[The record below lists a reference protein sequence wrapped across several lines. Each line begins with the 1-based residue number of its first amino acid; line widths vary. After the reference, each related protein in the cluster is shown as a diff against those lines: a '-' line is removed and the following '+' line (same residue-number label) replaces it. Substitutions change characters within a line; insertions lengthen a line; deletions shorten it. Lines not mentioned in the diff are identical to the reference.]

1 MRISKRY
8 AVMGALLALVPS
20 VHAQPNDLQTA
31 YLRVVE
37 THPAVTRSEFEIARQ
52 SARVDIAASVLK
64 PQFEL
69 SATENRVEQETL
81 ASESSFNG
89 QTHRATASQAIVD
102 LERWENL
109 KREQTLVNSLA
120 MSLENV
126 KERLAL
132 QLTERYVNVIRA
144 QSRLNA
150 IDELVESL
158 EKRRS
163 QAIEM
168 NRLGQLS
175 RLDLLRV
182 QSRLAERRAEYSDAK
197 SAVDTARAALLE
209 IDPEIKVD
217 GAVSPQAVRVDWP
230 DVLDRSTL
238 LGSMLNNHP
247 EVAALE
253 KQIEAEQFG
262 LRAIERRRL
271 PRLGLSA
278 SYEESNIGSNNRQI
292 SDTNT
297 TVFALTLTVPL
308 YRGGALGAEQAEQ
321 AARVGQ
327 LETDREAT
335 KRFLV
340 RSLDEAIARFANA
353 RSAATAEAE
362 NVRGQLE
369 SVNVLE
375 QAYERGA
382 VSQSE
387 LLDALDNLANAKI
400 SRDQVILNGLLG
412 WVTVR
417 VLSGQFQPSDL
428 SQVDAVA
435 AQYQG

>member
-1 MRISKRY
+1 M
-8 AVMGALLALVPS
+8 
-20 VHAQPNDLQTA
+20 
-31 YLRVVE
+31 
-37 THPAVTRSEFEIARQ
+37 
-52 SARVDIAASVLK
+52 
-64 PQFEL
+64 
-69 SATENRVEQETL
+69 
-81 ASESSFNG
+81 
-89 QTHRATASQAIVD
+89 
-102 LERWENL
+102 
-109 KREQTLVNSLA
+109 
-120 MSLENV
+120 
-126 KERLAL
+126 
-132 QLTERYVNVIRA
+132 
-144 QSRLNA
+144 
-150 IDELVESL
+150 
-158 EKRRS
+158 
-163 QAIEM
+163 
-168 NRLGQLS
+168 
-175 RLDLLRV
+175 
-182 QSRLAERRAEYSDAK
+182 
-197 SAVDTARAALLE
+197 
-209 IDPEIKVD
+209 
-217 GAVSPQAVRVDWP
+217 
-230 DVLDRSTL
+230 
-238 LGSMLNNHP
+238 
-247 EVAALE
+247 
-253 KQIEAEQFG
+253 
-262 LRAIERRRL
+262 
-271 PRLGLSA
+271 
-278 SYEESNIGSNNRQI
+278 
-292 SDTNT
+292 
-297 TVFALTLTVPL
+297 
-308 YRGGALGAEQAEQ
+308 GAEQAEQ